1 MMRSLLV
8 LLAAAFVLVASEESL
23 RAKMSQDDGTP
34 TLGDVDRIIP
44 EYQTGKEWADADA
57 DHKAQY
63 YKANALF
70 KKANAAKFKAQ
81 GEEKKELNAKADKAL
96 MTLKK
101 AKEGIQKKYAK
112 DDPMDYGEGP
122 MTSADIANRAYDK
135 TAKDTDWGTYGSSGA
150 LNKKKFYTD
159 GVISSNAYVDQ
170 KGHYLLGK
178 SRRRIGA
185 GFGRRRRFFTNSTTG
200 KIEVTVA
207 DVAKSEKHHDLLKE
221 MGPPELPTSASK
233 TVDII
238 ADMGDKDTA
247 DAYSAMAAA
256 TANMPPPPPE
266 HVLPPGVVE
275 ANRDTMDQA
284 TKDELRASGAGVNA
298 QMDKSAHFTDPTM
311 ERIVGENVT
320 EAIAGNG
327 EVLAAVD
334 QTKEA
339 LVAPLP

>member
-1 MMRSLLV
+1 MTMRSLLV
-8 LLAAAFVLVASEESL
+8 LMAAAFVLVASEESRL
-23 RAKMSQDDGTP
+23 QDDGTP

-44 EYQTGKEWADADA
+44 EYQTGAEWADADA

-63 YKANALF
+63 YKANDLY
-70 KKANAAKFKAQ
+70 KKLNAEKFKAQ

-135 TAKDTDWGTYGSSGA
+135 TAKNTDWGTYGSSGA

-159 GVISSNAYVDQ
+159 GVISSNAYVHQ
-170 KGHYLLGK
+170 GHYLLGK

-200 KIEVTVA
+200 EVTVA
-207 DVAKSEKHHDLLKE
+207 DVAKSEEHHDLLKE
-221 MGPPELPTSASK
+221 MGKPELPTSASK

-238 ADMGDKDTA
+238 AGIGDKDTA
-247 DAYSAMAAA
+247 DAYQAMADA

-275 ANRDTMDQA
+275 ADRDKMDQS

-320 EAIAGNG
+320 EAIAGHG

-334 QTKEA
+334 QTKED